1 MIFLFFSL
9 QIVLN
14 MVKRQMKICSTSLII
29 GELQI
34 KTTMSYHL
42 TPVRMAVIKKKKKK
56 EIYEQ

>member
-42 TPVRMAVIKKKKKK
+42 TPVRMAVIKKKKK